1 MNPAPIVVAM
11 LRRHVAIC
19 AMFALLI
26 ALAVG
31 LGGVLTAQER
41 ALRQGSARA
50 ADRFDIVVAAPGSHT
65 DLLLKVVF
73 LQPGSVELL
82 SGPPLRRLLAET
94 RAEFVAPVGFGDSYL
109 GSPVVGTIAALVTHL
124 AGGSLEGRMFEG
136 VQEAV
141 AGADVPLAIGDTFE
155 AAHGED
161 AGPEAD
167 HHPQA
172 LTVVGRMP
180 PTGTP
185 WDRAILVPIEF
196 VWQVHGLGT
205 GHAEGEHA
213 GEGHAEEEHADE
225 DHADEVSGPE
235 EHGED
240 HDHAEVHETRIGPPF
255 DAPEVP
261 GIPAAIV
268 KPATLA
274 AAYGLRGEWRTPET
288 TAFFPA
294 EVLVALYELIGDV
307 RVVMSI
313 MAIATQALLVAAIL
327 TAIVLLMQLYRRRFA
342 ILRALG
348 APPRYVF
355 AVVWVFSFTLIAAGC
370 LAGLLVAWASA
381 GAVSAFFSEA
391 TGMALEARLGWPEIR
406 LAGAI
411 ALLGALLAA
420 LPALFL
426 YRQPVA
432 ATLRS
437 A

>member
-11 LRRHVAIC
+11 LRRHAVIC
-19 AMFALLI
+19 AMFSLLI

-82 SGPPLRRLLAET
+82 SGAPLRRLLAEA
-94 RAEFVAPVGFGDSYL
+94 RADFVAPVGFGDSYL

-124 AGGSLEGRMFEG
+124 AGGPLEGRMFDG

-141 AGADVPLAIGDTFE
+141 AGSDVPLAVGDTFE

-161 AGPEAD
+161 PGPEAD

-180 PTGTP
+180 STGTP

-205 GHAEGEHA
+205 GHAEH
-213 GEGHAEEEHADE
+213 
-225 DHADEVSGPE
+225 DHADEGHADEAAGPE
-235 EHGED
+235 SGEDHDHD
-240 HDHAEVHETRIGPPF
+240 HDHAEVRDTRIGPPF
-255 DAPEVP
+255 DADEIP

-307 RVVMSI
+307 RIVMSI
-313 MAIATQALLVAAIL
+313 MAIATQALLVGAIL

-355 AVVWVFSFTLIAAGC
+355 AVVWTFSFTLIAAGC
-370 LAGLLVAWASA
+370 LAGLLVAWGSA

-420 LPALFL
+420 LPALLL